1 MKGERLLLQSTVP
14 RGATATSAP
23 LTSPSLA
30 WSVTPEAGPRACF
43 EAMRKS
49 FYKILTPML
58 LMISGCLTASS
69 ALAQQIRRVDNLDH
83 GSTWVGSREKVEV
96 AVRVTTSQATTEVEG
111 ATQGRI
117 LRRVVTVGSRQFSSK
132 SNGTSRARVILAGQ
146 TIRDTG
152 LINGVVDNLPA
163 QFTEIAKVRSGS
175 LSLGGWC
182 SVRAEASA
190 GGGHQLTVVART
202 RSGSNP
208 AAHLSGRAQ
217 SWLVGTGQVIV
228 DVLWGVA
235 SGRVELALEGFN
247 TTLAMT
253 LPTERST
260 ISGSSLSVQATTID
274 WRFKLKLKA
283 KVFGHTVWSDTI
295 VDEEGSA
302 HVREVMT
309 GGM

>member
-1 MKGERLLLQSTVP
+1 MRSPFRKVILPLLVMIL
-14 RGATATSAP
+14 GG
-23 LTSPSLA
+23 LA
-30 WSVTPEAGPRACF
+30 ANP
-43 EAMRKS
+43 
-49 FYKILTPML
+49 
-58 LMISGCLTASS
+58 

-83 GSTWVGSREKVEV
+83 GTQWLGSREKVEV
-96 AVRVTTSQATTEVEG
+96 AVRVTSNQATTEVEG

-190 GGGHQLTVVART
+190 GGGHQFTVVART
-202 RSGSNP
+202 RSGNP
-208 AAHLSGRAQ
+208 AAHLSGPAQ

-247 TTLAMT
+247 TTIAMT

-260 ISGSSLSVQATTID
+260 ISGSSLSVQATTIA
-274 WRFKLKLKA
+274 WRFRLKLKA

-295 VDEEGSA
+295 VDEEGPTN
-302 HVREVMT
+302 VREVMT